1 MSGLEIAAYIGLYAL
16 IVLVGFAAINAKMA
30 KNADAKQESYIA
42 FANENMERPR
52 LGTGLGQSRPQSTY
66 VKLSSQRKAG

>member
-30 KNADAKQESYIA
+30 KSAERKTDSSIL
-42 FANENMERPR
+42 FANENLERPR
-52 LGTGLGQSRPQSTY
+52 LGSGLGQSRPQSTY
-66 VKLSSQRKAG
+66 VKLSSQRKAS